1 MPIRKKKNNTFI
13 KFLIWAAILGIVA
26 LMIISFAPVQHM
38 NEIVVYP

>member
-1 MPIRKKKNNTFI
+1 MPLKRKKNPTLHNT
-13 KFLIWAAILGIVA
+13 LIWVLIIAILA

>member
-1 MPIRKKKNNTFI
+1 MPLKRRKNPTFRN
-13 KFLIWAAILGIVA
+13 FLIWGALFLILV

>member
-1 MPIRKKKNNTFI
+1 MPLHKKKNNTFI
-13 KFLIWAAILGIVA
+13 KILIWAIVLALIA